1 MLSGKIKIG
10 WLIIGLLA
18 GLILI
23 STGTLAQKQA
33 IDRTGDRYVVICPFL
48 SLDYYEEYKRAIKI
62 LEEEMP
68 GITVELQGPP
78 DYDEEATFTYID
90 RAITEKVDGILTM
103 PWAKTWTPYVNKAV
117 DAGIPVILIGV
128 DIPDSKRLCYI
139 GTDNYTM
146 GQKAAEWIA
155 KRINYKGKV
164 AVMWSPR
171 LANVTERVLGFK
183 DTINKKYP
191 DIKIVADLDHQDD
204 STIGAQAIVGVLQRF
219 PDLAAIWGAD
229 GISGPAC
236 AMGIREAGVPK
247 GSVVVL
253 GTDREDALLE
263 LIEKGEIAG
272 AIIQG
277 TSLEVYLGVKIL
289 DMLKH
294 SKIQLSYNDKA
305 AGITLIPYRINPDVY
320 FITQD
325 NVKYF
330 RRIYYKK

>member
-1 MLSGKIKIG
+1 VLSGKIKIG

-171 LANVTERVLGFK
+171 LA
-183 DTINKKYP
+183 
-191 DIKIVADLDHQDD
+191 DHQDD